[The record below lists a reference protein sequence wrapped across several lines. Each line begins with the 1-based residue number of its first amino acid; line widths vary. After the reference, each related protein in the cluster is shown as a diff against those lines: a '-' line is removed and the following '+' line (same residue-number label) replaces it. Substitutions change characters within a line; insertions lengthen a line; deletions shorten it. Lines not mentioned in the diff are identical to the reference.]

1 MFFSTRLNVINV
13 IAEQTT
19 IAIAL
24 EWKMFPIPTSG
35 ETTPPKKN
43 GTNPK
48 KAEALPARSRSK
60 LIAIAESAG
69 KINPNPSKRRKNPTS
84 INRKGN
90 VSVSATAR

>member
-1 MFFSTRLNVINV
+1 MND
-13 IAEQTT
+13 IAEQIT

-43 GTNPK
+43 GTNPQN
-48 KAEALPARSRSK
+48 ADALPARSRSK
-60 LIAIAESAG
+60 LMAIAEPAG
-69 KINPNPSKRRKNPTS
+69 KINPNPRRRRKNPIS
-84 INRKGN
+84 INRKGS

>member
-1 MFFSTRLNVINV
+1 MNVTND

-60 LIAIAESAG
+60 LIAIAEPAG

-84 INRKGN
+84 MNRKGS
-90 VSVSATAR
+90 VRVSATAR

>member
-1 MFFSTRLNVINV
+1 MNVTKDIV
-13 IAEQTT
+13 EQST

-24 EWKMFPIPTSG
+24 EWKIFPIPTSG

-43 GTNPK
+43 GMNPK
-48 KAEALPARSRSK
+48 NADALPARSRSK
-60 LIAIAESAG
+60 LIAIAEPAG
-69 KINPNPSKRRKNPTS
+69 KMNPNPSKRRKNPTS

>member
-1 MFFSTRLNVINV
+1 MND

-24 EWKMFPIPTSG
+24 EWKIFPIPTNG

-60 LIAIAESAG
+60 LIAIAEPAG
-69 KINPNPSKRRKNPTS
+69 SIKPSPSKRRKNPAS
-84 INRKGN
+84 MNRKGS
-90 VSVSATAR
+90 VRVSATAR

>member
-1 MFFSTRLNVINV
+1 MNVTKD
-13 IAEQTT
+13 IAEQIT

-60 LIAIAESAG
+60 LIAIAEPAG
-69 KINPNPSKRRKNPTS
+69 KINPNPSKRRKNPAS
-84 INRKGN
+84 MNRTGN
-90 VSVSATAR
+90 VNVKMIAR

>member
-1 MFFSTRLNVINV
+1 MNVTNDIT
-13 IAEQTT
+13 EQIT

-24 EWKMFPIPTSG
+24 EWKIFPIPTNG

-60 LIAIAESAG
+60 LIAIAEPAG

-84 INRKGN
+84 MNRKGN
-90 VSVSATAR
+90 VNVKTIAR